1 MLRPFARAFK
11 LICDFNI
18 TDQTY
23 LSDPGDDYN
32 GLFFCVL
39 LKKPLNTLTIKKA
52 SVFALQLEICPME
65 WNDPGS
71 GIRENFAY
79 EIRNPRLLNPQ
90 YSSRNPESH

>member
-1 MLRPFARAFK
+1 MLRLFARGFK

-23 LSDPGDDYN
+23 LSNPSDDYN

-39 LKKPLNTLTIKKA
+39 LKKPLNTLIIKKKA
-52 SVFALQLEICPME
+52 SVFSLQLDICPME
-65 WNDPGS
+65 WNDLGS

-79 EIRNPRLLNPQ
+79 EIRNPRFL
-90 YSSRNPESH
+90 NPESH